1 MSIMT
6 VVTADDMSIVKVE
19 IRNVSVKY
27 YTYDEN
33 IPRQLYER
41 FKSDAPNKIIFGSEN
56 IYTKEFHKLLYEN
69 GYELDEDGKV
79 LEIKDKVCYNSLEH
93 AVETERDI
101 YTLTV
106 SGGQDQYRLTE
117 ILLTNGYIISSK
129 IDKAKVNIS
138 IHGKQN

>member
-6 VVTADDMSIVKVE
+6 VVTADDMSKVKVE

-27 YTYDEN
+27 CTYDEN
-33 IPRQLYER
+33 IPTKLYER
-41 FKSDAPNKIIFGSEN
+41 FKSDLPSKIFFGSEN
-56 IYTKEFHKLLYEN
+56 IYTKEFNKLLYEN
-69 GYELDEDGKV
+69 GYELAEDGKV

-106 SGGQDQYRLTE
+106 SGGQDQYKLTE
-117 ILLTNGYIISSK
+117 ILLANGYIISS
-129 IDKAKVNIS
+129 IVDKEKFNIS